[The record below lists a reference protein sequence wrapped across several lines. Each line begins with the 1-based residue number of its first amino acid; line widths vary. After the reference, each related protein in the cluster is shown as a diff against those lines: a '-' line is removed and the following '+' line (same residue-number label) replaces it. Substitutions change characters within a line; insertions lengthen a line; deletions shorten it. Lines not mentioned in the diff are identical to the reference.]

1 MSGIVYDDERPFAPV
16 VNDRL
21 RTVLTN
27 HNGQSD
33 AHLSF
38 PYLGILGEP
47 MLKQYIAFDRPV
59 TDNFGAAGVIY
70 KKSTASQ
77 ANRSWI
83 EFQRD
88 SSNNLIVNASSQMM
102 WMLKYP
108 FPAGGQGF
116 LSPYADVV
124 VSLAGISDYTAR
136 GFTGN
141 GDSVVPSIAY
151 GGSPSAMTGHGDVS
165 KAVTFKFWGLD
176 NISNAT
182 RYVSAHYLFHTDIR
196 NLPTGY
202 TPNYS
207 NPVKFYTDINHGTM
221 GMMHGNGTWPLY
233 VWDTGSQQ
241 ESSSTSWHKFLIDPN
256 NSDWFRCTRFTDK
269 DAFPSTCPSDGKM
282 LAYMRFD
289 MQSSESTSYIST
301 TAPTVGLDLSG
312 FTYKSDAPGATL
324 HVDLDY
330 AFLFYGTKGNGWIYD
345 NDGYMDNVQTASI
358 SMQPSER
365 EDELFS
371 NVGGLNIRAKC
382 EYNGP
387 MIRLRSATGSAI
399 RVNKLTMVAKAKSQY
414 GGDTWERDN
423 TKTITTA
430 FDIPV
435 GDNTTFYYWYNYPAT
450 VASNTSKTYL
460 KAIFELS
467 NGKKLTFEINSSGG
481 ITLRLKCIEE

>member
-1 MSGIVYDDERPFAPV
+1 
-16 VNDRL
+16 
-21 RTVLTN
+21 
-27 HNGQSD
+27 
-33 AHLSF
+33 
-38 PYLGILGEP
+38 
-47 MLKQYIAFDRPV
+47 MLKQYIAFDRPE

-70 KKSTASQ
+70 KNATASQ

-83 EFQRD
+83 EFQRN
-88 SSNNLIVNASSQMM
+88 SSNNLIVSASSQMM

-108 FPAGGQGF
+108 FPAGGQGYP
-116 LSPYADVV
+116 SPYADVV

-141 GDSVVPSIAY
+141 DDSVVPSIAY

-176 NISNAT
+176 SISNAT
-182 RYVSAHYLFHTDIR
+182 RYVSAHYLFHSDIR

-207 NPVKFYTDINHGTM
+207 NPVKFYTDIDHGTM
-221 GMMHGNGTWPLY
+221 GMMNGTGTWPLY
-233 VWDTGSQQ
+233 VWDSGSQQ
-241 ESSSTSWHKFLIDPN
+241 EGSSTSWHKFLSDPN

-269 DAFPSTCPSDGKM
+269 IAFPSTCPSDGKM

-289 MQSSESTSYIST
+289 MQSDSQTSYIST

-312 FTYKSDAPGATL
+312 FTYKPDAPGATL
-324 HVDLDY
+324 HIDLDY

-358 SMQPSER
+358 SMQPSEV
-365 EDELFS
+365 EYNLFS
-371 NVGGLNIRAKC
+371 NVAGMSIKALCGM
-382 EYNGP
+382 NGP
-387 MIRLRSATGSAI
+387 MIRLRSTTGSDI
-399 RVNKLTMVAKAKSQY
+399 RVNKLTMVAKAKPGLY
-414 GGDTWERDN
+414 GGDTWSRDN
-423 TKTITTA
+423 TKTVTTP
-430 FDIPV
+430 FDIPA
-435 GDNTTFYYWYNYPAT
+435 GGNAFYYWYNYTAQ
-450 VASNTSKTYL
+450 VAINTAKTYL

>member
-1 MSGIVYDDERPFAPV
+1 MSGIVYDEERPFVPV

-27 HNGQSD
+27 HTGQSD

-47 MLKQYIAFDRPV
+47 MLEQYLSFDRPK

-70 KKSTASQ
+70 KNATASQ

-88 SSNNLIVNASSQMM
+88 SSNNLIVSASSQMT

-108 FPAGGQGF
+108 CPAGGQGYP
-116 LSPYADVV
+116 SPYADVV

-141 GDSVVPSIAY
+141 GDSVTPSIAN
-151 GGSPSAMTGHGDVS
+151 GGAAYAMTSNNQVS
-165 KAVTFKFWGLD
+165 NSMTFKFWGLD
-176 NISNAT
+176 GISNVT
-182 RYVSAHYLFHTDIR
+182 RYVSAHYLFHTEIQ
-196 NLPTGY
+196 NLPSGV
-202 TPNYS
+202 TPNYN

-221 GMMHGNGTWPLY
+221 GMMNGTGTWPLY
-233 VWDTGSQQ
+233 VWDSGSQQ
-241 ESSSTSWHKFLIDPN
+241 EGTSTSWHKFLSDPN
-256 NSDWFRCTRFTDK
+256 NSDWFTCTRFTDK
-269 DAFPSTCPSDGKM
+269 DAFPATCPSDGKM

-289 MQSSESTSYIST
+289 MQSDSQTSYICT

-312 FTYKSDAPGATL
+312 FTYNANAPGATL
-324 HVDLDY
+324 HIDLDY

-345 NDGYMDNVQTASI
+345 NDGYKDNVQTASV
-358 SMQPSER
+358 SLQPSER
-365 EDELFS
+365 EVELFS
-371 NVGGLNIRAKC
+371 NVGGLNINAKC

-387 MIRLRSATGSAI
+387 MLRLRSATGSAI

-414 GGDTWERDN
+414 GADTWVRDN
-423 TKTITTA
+423 TKTITTE
-430 FDIPV
+430 FDIPA
-435 GDNTTFYYWYNYPAT
+435 GGGTSFYYWYNYPVQ

>member
-1 MSGIVYDDERPFAPV
+1 MPV

-27 HNGQSD
+27 HSGQSD

-47 MLKQYIAFDRPV
+47 WTRQYISFDRVV

-70 KKSTASQ
+70 KNSTAAQ

-88 SSNNLIVNASSQMM
+88 SSNNLIVSASSQMT

-108 FPAGGQGF
+108 CPAGGQGYP
-116 LSPYADVV
+116 SPFADVV
-124 VSLAGISDYTAR
+124 VSLAGINNYTAK
-136 GFTGN
+136 GFTGT
-141 GDSVVPSIAY
+141 GDAVVPSIAY
-151 GGSPSAMTGHGDVS
+151 GGSAYAMTSNNQVS
-165 KAVTFKFWGLD
+165 NSMTFKFWGLG

-182 RYVSAHYLFHTDIR
+182 RYVSAHYLFHSDIR

-202 TPNYS
+202 TPNYN
-207 NPVKFYTDINHGTM
+207 NPVKFYTDIEHGTM
-221 GMMHGNGTWPLY
+221 GMMNGTGTWPLY
-233 VWDTGSQQ
+233 VWDSGGQHES
-241 ESSSTSWHKFLIDPN
+241 SSSTSWHKFLSDPN

-269 DAFPSTCPSDGKM
+269 DAFPSVCPSDGKM

-289 MQSSESTSYIST
+289 MQSDSQTSYIST

-312 FTYKSDAPGATL
+312 FTYNSSAPNATL
-324 HVDLDY
+324 HLDLDY

-345 NDGYMDNVQTASI
+345 NDGYHDNVQTASA
-358 SMQPSER
+358 SLQPSER
-365 EDELFS
+365 EVDLFDD
-371 NVGGLNIRAKC
+371 VGGLNIKAKC

-387 MIRLRSATGSAI
+387 MIRLRSATGSTI

-423 TKTITTA
+423 TKTITTP

-435 GDNTTFYYWYNYPAT
+435 GGSTSFYYWYNYPAQ
-450 VASNTSKTYL
+450 VATNTSKTYL
-460 KAIFELS
+460 KAIFELE
-467 NGKKLTFEINSSGG
+467 NGKKLTFEINSTGG